1 MILPRSAKW
10 ISNILINDDWGQ
22 KWFIDPTLEQKRKSY
37 TSAAKW
43 GLNNTGNKK
52 KKRNLK
58 PILLLSW
65 PILPHIGAENIFQKS
80 NLSCNKL
87 VKSGRILQWKLYS
100 IRWCDIQYDPFL
112 TFTLMGYSQRSCSM
126 KRYYKIL
133 QHSPENTFARAS
145 FLINLQASASNFTKK
160 VTLAQVVSREFCEI
174 VNNTF
179 FTKHLPMTA
188 SY

>member
-1 MILPRSAKW
+1 
-10 ISNILINDDWGQ
+10 
-22 KWFIDPTLEQKRKSY
+22 
-37 TSAAKW
+37 
-43 GLNNTGNKK
+43 
-52 KKRNLK
+52 
-58 PILLLSW
+58 
-65 PILPHIGAENIFQKS
+65 
-80 NLSCNKL
+80 
-87 VKSGRILQWKLYS
+87 
-100 IRWCDIQYDPFL
+100 
-112 TFTLMGYSQRSCSM
+112 M